1 MEWYEKVVLYTALGF
16 TMIKFWDVISY
27 FKDEING
34 EEELL
39 E

>member
-1 MEWYEKVVLYTALGF
+1 MEWYEKAALYMALGF

-34 EEELL
+34 EDELI